1 MQDIIKKA
9 DVLIEALPYIK
20 KFRGKTV
27 VIKAGGSMM
36 ENREVI
42 SGIFQDIIF
51 MSLVG
56 IKPVIIHGGG
66 PRITEKMKEAGIVA
80 KFVDGFRVTDA
91 KTMKIVD
98 DTLEA
103 TNKEIAKHIEEL
115 GGKVKALS
123 GKKDKIIK
131 AVTLKHKGKYM
142 GFLGKIV
149 SINTKPIKDALK
161 DGAIPVIT
169 PVALGKDGK
178 AYNINADL
186 AACDIA
192 AALKAEKFVLI
203 TDTNGILRDESDEA
217 TLIPT
222 LKKKEAEELIERG
235 VIRGGMI
242 PKVKAVVDALKK
254 GVNKTHIIDGRLSH
268 AILLEV
274 FTDKGIGTEIIK

>member
-36 ENREVI
+36 ENKEVI
-42 SGIFQDIIF
+42 AGIFQDIVF

-56 IKPVIIHGGG
+56 IKTVIIHGGG
-66 PRITEKMKEAGIVA
+66 PRITEKMKAAGLVA

-98 DTLEA
+98 ETLEA

-115 GGKVKALS
+115 GGKAKALS
-123 GKKDKIIK
+123 GKRDKIIK
-131 AVTLKHKGKYM
+131 AVTLRHKGKYM

-149 SINTKPIKDALK
+149 SVNTKPIKDALK

-169 PVALGKDGK
+169 PVAAGKDGK

-192 AALKAEKFVLI
+192 AALKAEKFILI

-222 LKKKEAEELIERG
+222 LKRKEAEELIERG
-235 VIRGGMI
+235 IIRGGMI

-268 AILLEV
+268 AILLEI

>member
-9 DVLIEALPYIK
+9 DVLIEALPYIR
-20 KFRGKTV
+20 KFRGKTI

-36 ENREVI
+36 ENKEVI

-66 PRITEKMKEAGIVA
+66 PRITGKMKEAGIVA

-98 DTLEA
+98 ETLEA

-115 GGKVKALS
+115 GGKVKTLS

-131 AVTLKHKGKYM
+131 AVALRHKGKDM

-149 SINTKPIKDALK
+149 SVNTKPIKDALK

-169 PVALGKDGK
+169 PVAVGEDGK

-203 TDTNGILRDESDEA
+203 TDTNGILRDESDEN
-217 TLIPT
+217 TLITT

-235 VIRGGMI
+235 IIRGGMI

-268 AILLEV
+268 AILLEI
-274 FTDKGIGTEIIK
+274 FTDKGIGTEIVK

>member
-66 PRITEKMKEAGIVA
+66 PRITGKMKEAGIVA
-80 KFVDGFRVTDA
+80 KFVDGFRITDS

-98 DTLEA
+98 ETLEA

-115 GGKVKALS
+115 GGKAKALS
-123 GKKDKIIK
+123 GKRDKIIK

-149 SINTKPIKDALK
+149 SVNTKPIKDALK
-161 DGAIPVIT
+161 AGAIPVIT
-169 PVALGKDGK
+169 PVASGKDGK

-268 AILLEV
+268 AILLEI

>member
-98 DTLEA
+98 ETLEA
-103 TNKEIAKHIEEL
+103 TNKEIAKHIEDL
-115 GGKVKALS
+115 GGKARALS

-149 SINTKPIKDALK
+149 SVNTKPIKDALK

-169 PVALGKDGK
+169 PVAAGKDGK

-203 TDTNGILRDESDEA
+203 TDTNGILRDESDEN

-222 LKKKEAEELIERG
+222 LKRKEAEELIERG

-242 PKVKAVVDALKK
+242 PKVKAVVGALKK
-254 GVNKTHIIDGRLSH
+254 GVNKTHIIDGRMSH

>member
-20 KFRGKTV
+20 KFRGKIV

-66 PRITEKMKEAGIVA
+66 PRITEKMKEAGIIA

-149 SINTKPIKDALK
+149 SVNTKPIKDALK

-222 LKKKEAEELIERG
+222 LKKKEAEELIKRG

-242 PKVKAVVDALKK
+242 PKVKAIVDALKK

>member
-9 DVLIEALPYIK
+9 DVLIEALPYIR

-80 KFVDGFRVTDA
+80 KFVDGFRVTDS

-149 SINTKPIKDALK
+149 SVNTKPIKDALK
-161 DGAIPVIT
+161 AGAIPVIT
-169 PVALGKDGK
+169 PVAAGKDGK

-203 TDTNGILRDESDEA
+203 TDTNGILRDESDEN

-222 LKKKEAEELIERG
+222 LKRKEAEELIERG

>member
-9 DVLIEALPYIK
+9 DALIEALPYIK

-36 ENREVI
+36 ENKEVI

-56 IKPVIIHGGG
+56 IRPVIIHGGG
-66 PRITEKMKEAGIVA
+66 PRITEKMKEAGFVA

-98 DTLEA
+98 ETLEA

-115 GGKVKALS
+115 GGKAKALS
-123 GKKDKIIK
+123 GKRDKIIK
-131 AVTLKHKGKYM
+131 AVTLRHKGKYM

-149 SINTKPIKDALK
+149 SVNTKPIKDALK

-169 PVALGKDGK
+169 PVAAGKDGK

-192 AALKAEKFVLI
+192 AALKAEKFILI

-222 LKKKEAEELIERG
+222 LKRKEAEELIERG
-235 VIRGGMI
+235 IIRGGMI

-268 AILLEV
+268 AILLEI

>member
-20 KFRGKTV
+20 KFKGKTV

-36 ENREVI
+36 ESRETI
-42 SGIFQDIIF
+42 SAILQDIAF

-66 PRITEKMKEAGIVA
+66 PRITEKMRQAGLIA

-98 DTLEA
+98 ETLDA
-103 TNKEIAKHIEEL
+103 TNKEIAGHIAEL
-115 GGKVKALS
+115 GGKAVALC
-123 GKKDKIIK
+123 GKRDKIINAAK
-131 AVTLKHKGKYM
+131 LKHKGKDI
-142 GFLGKIV
+142 GFVGKIV
-149 SINTKPIKDALK
+149 SINTKPIKEPMKA
-161 DGAIPVIT
+161 GVIPVIT
-169 PVALGKDGK
+169 PVGVGKDGK

-203 TDTNGILRDESDEA
+203 TDTNGILRDESDES

-222 LKKKEAEELIERG
+222 LKKKEAEDLIKRE
-235 VIRGGMI
+235 IIKGGMI
-242 PKVKAVVDALKK
+242 PKVRAVIDALDK
-254 GVNKTHIIDGRLSH
+254 GVKKTHIIDGRLSH
-268 AILLEV
+268 AILLEI
-274 FTDKGIGTEIIK
+274 FTDRGIGTEIIK

>member
-36 ENREVI
+36 ENREVV

-66 PRITEKMKEAGIVA
+66 PRITGKMKEAGLVA

-98 DTLEA
+98 ETLEA

-115 GGKVKALS
+115 GGKAKALS
-123 GKKDKIIK
+123 GKRDKIIK

-149 SINTKPIKDALK
+149 SVDTKPIKDALK
-161 DGAIPVIT
+161 TGAIPVIT
-169 PVALGKDGK
+169 PVAAGKDGK

-192 AALKAEKFVLI
+192 VALKAEKFILI

-217 TLIPT
+217 TLITT

-268 AILLEV
+268 AILLEI

>member
-20 KFRGKTV
+20 KFRGKIV

-66 PRITEKMKEAGIVA
+66 PRITEKMKEAGIIA

-149 SINTKPIKDALK
+149 SVNTKPIKDALK

-222 LKKKEAEELIERG
+222 LKKKEAEELIKRG

-242 PKVKAVVDALKK
+242 PKVKAIVDALKK

-268 AILLEV
+268 AILLEI
-274 FTDKGIGTEIIK
+274 FTDKGIGTEIVK

>member
-131 AVTLKHKGKYM
+131 AVTLKHKGKHM

-149 SINTKPIKDALK
+149 SVNTKPIKDALK

-203 TDTNGILRDESDEA
+203 TDTNGILRDESDES

-222 LKKKEAEELIERG
+222 LKRKEAEELIERG